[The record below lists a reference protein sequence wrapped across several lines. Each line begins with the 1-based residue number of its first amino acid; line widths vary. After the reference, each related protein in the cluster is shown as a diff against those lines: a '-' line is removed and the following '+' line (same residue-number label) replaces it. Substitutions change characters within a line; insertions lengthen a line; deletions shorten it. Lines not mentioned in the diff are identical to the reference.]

1 MRNQPKQN
9 NSNMKKK
16 STFKSKSKELQIL
29 SIISNV
35 ELMQEW
41 LREMSSTVEE
51 LIRSTKEMES
61 MVKEEEK
68 RISGTISVEELRN
81 QLK

>member
-51 LIRSTKEMES
+51 LIRYTKEMES

>member
-1 MRNQPKQN
+1 
-9 NSNMKKK
+9 MKKK

-51 LIRSTKEMES
+51 LIRYTKEMES

>member
-1 MRNQPKQN
+1 
-9 NSNMKKK
+9 MKKK